1 MVPCDPEAYLEKEY
15 GSKRWR
21 TPQAKNYQWEN
32 VKYWKNWT
40 DDEWIHTVRYYDKQG
55 NLIKNKTLD
64 QLNRFLTVNL
74 TTDEFDRIIS

>member
-21 TPQAKNYQWEN
+21 TPQSKNYQWDN

-40 DDEWIHTVRYYDKQG
+40 DSEWPLTVRYYDRQG
-55 NLIKNKTLD
+55 SLIKNKTLEHI
-64 QLNRFLTVNL
+64 NRFLRFN
-74 TTDEFDRIIS
+74 ISSEQFQFLI